1 LLLKIVLAPSELP
14 PMKFYPRWHERNHA
28 SASNRRQRKLVG
40 DVAKGLVRTSTE
52 NDLVGVG
59 GSADGISAIEFIATE
74 RPSNFSR
81 RPQEFERFE
90 GRAVSMTKNAS
101 PAQRRRWVDLK
112 TTEFAALPGD
122 TVAVLPVAAVEQ
134 HGPHLPVSV
143 DACINENLID
153 LAMAKAGSLS
163 VLVLP
168 MQAVGKSNEHLGFAG
183 TLTLSAETAMRLW
196 TEIGES
202 VHRSGVRRMLI
213 LNSHGGQPQLA
224 DIVARDLRVRLGMFV
239 ATAAWWQLDELQ
251 NDFSAGELRHGIHGG
266 ALETSL
272 MLHFRPDLVSMDLA
286 RNFVSLGETL
296 EKEFRFLRPE
306 GDGIAFG
313 WQSQDLHEEGVC
325 GDAARGDAAL
335 GARIADRVSDN
346 LVQLLSE
353 IARYPLE
360 RLRHRD
366 LVPGRSSP

>member
-1 LLLKIVLAPSELP
+1 
-14 PMKFYPRWHERNHA
+14 
-28 SASNRRQRKLVG
+28 
-40 DVAKGLVRTSTE
+40 
-52 NDLVGVG
+52 
-59 GSADGISAIEFIATE
+59 
-74 RPSNFSR
+74 
-81 RPQEFERFE
+81 
-90 GRAVSMTKNAS
+90 MTKNAS

-143 DACINENLID
+143 DACINENLVD

-183 TLTLSAETAMRLW
+183 TLTLSAETAVRLW
-196 TEIGES
+196 TEIGEL

-306 GDGIAFG
+306 GDGIGFG

-325 GDAARGDAAL
+325 GDAAGGDAAL

-366 LVPGRSSP
+366 LFPGDLHRS